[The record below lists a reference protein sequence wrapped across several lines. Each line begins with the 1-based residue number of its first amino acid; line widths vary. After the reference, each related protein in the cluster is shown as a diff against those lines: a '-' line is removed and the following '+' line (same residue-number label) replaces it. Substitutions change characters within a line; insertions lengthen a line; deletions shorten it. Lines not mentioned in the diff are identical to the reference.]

1 MESNI
6 LFVMVPWSNQLKFA
20 INRNNMQEDTEI
32 FESTD
37 HNYLLASTFKMLLYG
52 IYINSANDETSRR
65 QWDTTPTHPPPSLPR
80 RDTLWWVPGPHV
92 DVPSRS
98 ASMNRILPTTF
109 LQQRCSLF
117 VVPTPTSLPWR
128 RHCMSLFL

>member
-37 HNYLLASTFKMLLYG
+37 HNYLLASTYKTMLCG
-52 IYINSANDETSRR
+52 IYY
-65 QWDTTPTHPPPSLPR
+65 
-80 RDTLWWVPGPHV
+80 
-92 DVPSRS
+92 
-98 ASMNRILPTTF
+98 
-109 LQQRCSLF
+109 
-117 VVPTPTSLPWR
+117 
-128 RHCMSLFL
+128 